1 MQSLSVFCAKF
12 HNILCKKIAAVTNGP
27 IIAFSINLYAHEMF
41 ASREFRTN
49 FVGSRQKAFGDPL
62 ARLLTLK
69 MLALR
74 WCFHIGLHWMA
85 EK

>member
-49 FVGSRQKAFGDPL
+49 F
-62 ARLLTLK
+62 
-69 MLALR
+69 
-74 WCFHIGLHWMA
+74 
-85 EK
+85 